1 MRLLIL
7 IYFLLVA
14 LTTPAWALAATN
26 DFTLN
31 SLMKLL
37 ASKQESS
44 GTFVELRYNSL
55 LKNPVRIT
63 GKLYYKKPDLLIK
76 ENLAPVAETLKIK
89 GDSITYEKLEN
100 GKKISRTLA
109 VEDFPFLK
117 TMVVGLRATF
127 AGNLDS
133 LKNNYNVTLTG
144 NRADWRLDLI
154 TNVVETDPDKLFDN
168 IVTKL
173 VISGSGTDFRKIEM
187 FDQENDRTVINI
199 SPL

>member
-1 MRLLIL
+1 MKKISLL
-7 IYFLLVA
+7 YFLLVS
-14 LTTPAWALAATN
+14 LFVPVWVLAAADN
-26 DFTLN
+26 FTLD
-31 SLMKLL
+31 SFMKLL

-63 GKLYYKKPDLLIK
+63 GKLFYQKPDLLVK
-76 ENLAPVAETLKIK
+76 ENITPVAETLKIK
-89 GDSITYEKLEN
+89 GDSIAYEKLEN
-100 GKKISRTLA
+100 GKKITRTLA
-109 VEDFPFLK
+109 IEDFPFLK

-127 AGNLDS
+127 AGDLDS
-133 LKNNYNVTLTG
+133 LKKNYQVRFTG
-144 NRADWRLDLI
+144 NRSGWRLDLI

-168 IVTKL
+168 IVSKL

-187 FDQENDRTVINI
+187 FDQEGDRTVINI